1 MIWKLLN
8 TSNRKT
14 EKYHD
19 REIKTIEAD
28 IGQVEGQVAVL
39 VTRWNSFITDNLL
52 EGALRALKRN
62 DMNDSQ
68 ITVVRV
74 PGAYE
79 LSIAAL
85 KLAESGKY
93 AAIVALGCVIRGGT
107 PHFEYV
113 STGCND
119 GLNQVQIKTGVPV
132 TFGVLT
138 VDNVDQAI
146 ERSGEDP
153 NNKGEEAALTALE
166 MISVLRKI
174 ETDH

>member
-1 MIWKLLN
+1 M
-8 TSNRKT
+8 T
-14 EKYHD
+14 
-19 REIKTIEAD
+19 EIKTIEAD
-28 IGQVEGQVAVL
+28 IDRVEGQVAVL

-62 DMNDSQ
+62 DMDDSQ
-68 ITVVRV
+68 ITIVRV

-93 AAIVALGCVIRGGT
+93 AAIIALGCVIRGGT

>member
-1 MIWKLLN
+1 MAI
-8 TSNRKT
+8 
-14 EKYHD
+14 
-19 REIKTIEAD
+19 
-28 IGQVEGQVAVL
+28 L
-39 VTRWNSFITDNLL
+39 VTRWNSFITDNLM
-52 EGALRALKRN
+52 EGALRSLKRN
-62 DMNDSQ
+62 NIDESR
-68 ITVVRV
+68 ITIVRV

-119 GLNQVQIKTGVPV
+119 GLNHVQLKTGVPV

-166 MISVLRKI
+166 MISV
-174 ETDH
+174 

>member
-1 MIWKLLN
+1 M
-8 TSNRKT
+8 S
-14 EKYHD
+14 
-19 REIKTIEAD
+19 EITNIEAE
-28 IGQVEGQVAVL
+28 IGQVDGNIAIL

-52 EGALRALKRN
+52 EGALRSLKRN
-62 DMNDSQ
+62 NIEESQ

-79 LSIAAL
+79 LSITAQE
-85 KLAESGKY
+85 LAITGNY
-93 AAIVALGCVIRGGT
+93 DAIIALGCVIRGGT
-107 PHFEYV
+107 PHFEFV
-113 STGCND
+113 SAGCND
-119 GLNQVQIKTGVPV
+119 GLNRVALDTGVPV

-166 MISVLRKI
+166 MISLLEKI
-174 ETDH
+174 GATAE

>member
-1 MIWKLLN
+1 M
-8 TSNRKT
+8 T
-14 EKYHD
+14 
-19 REIKTIEAD
+19 EIKTIEAD
-28 IGQVEGQVAVL
+28 IGQVEGQVAIL

-62 DMNDSQ
+62 DIDDSQ
-68 ITVVRV
+68 ITIVRV

-85 KLAESGKY
+85 
-93 AAIVALGCVIRGGT
+93 IALGCVIRGGT

-119 GLNQVQIKTGVPV
+119 GLNQVQLKTGVPV

>member
-1 MIWKLLN
+1 M
-8 TSNRKT
+8 T
-14 EKYHD
+14 
-19 REIKTIEAD
+19 EIKTIEAG
-28 IGQVEGQVAVL
+28 IGQVEGRVAVL

-113 STGCND
+113 CTGCND

>member
-1 MIWKLLN
+1 MTN
-8 TSNRKT
+8 
-14 EKYHD
+14 
-19 REIKTIEAD
+19 IKIIEAD
-28 IGQVEGQVAVL
+28 ISSQSGDGGQAGGNIAIL
-39 VTRWNSFITDNLL
+39 VTRWNSFITDNLM

-62 DMNDSQ
+62 NIDESR
-68 ITVVRV
+68 ITIVRV

-113 STGCND
+113 CAGCND
-119 GLNQVQIKTGVPV
+119 GLNHVQLKTGIPV

-166 MISVLRKI
+166 MISVLHKI

>member
-1 MIWKLLN
+1 MTN
-8 TSNRKT
+8 
-14 EKYHD
+14 
-19 REIKTIEAD
+19 IKTIEAD

-62 DMNDSQ
+62 DMDDSQ

-93 AAIVALGCVIRGGT
+93 AAIIALGCVIRGGT

-174 ETDH
+174 ETDNQ

>member
-1 MIWKLLN
+1 MTN
-8 TSNRKT
+8 
-14 EKYHD
+14 
-19 REIKTIEAD
+19 IKIIEAD

-62 DMNDSQ
+62 DMDDSQ

-93 AAIVALGCVIRGGT
+93 AAIIALGCVIRGGT

-146 ERSGEDP
+146 ERSGDDP

-174 ETDH
+174 ETDNQ

>member
-1 MIWKLLN
+1 MTN
-8 TSNRKT
+8 
-14 EKYHD
+14 
-19 REIKTIEAD
+19 IKTIEAD

-62 DMNDSQ
+62 DMDDSQ

-85 KLAESGKY
+85 KLAESGNY
-93 AAIVALGCVIRGGT
+93 AAIIALGCVIRGGT

-153 NNKGEEAALTALE
+153 NNKGEEAAHTALE

-174 ETDH
+174 ETDNQ

>member
-1 MIWKLLN
+1 LLN
-8 TSNRKT
+8 IFSLKI
-14 EKYHD
+14 EEMKD
-19 REIKTIEAD
+19 IKTIQAD
-28 IGQVEGQVAVL
+28 IGQVEGNIALL

-52 EGALRALKRN
+52 EGALRALNRN
-62 DMNDSQ
+62 DIEDSQ
-68 ITVVRV
+68 ITIVRV

-93 AAIVALGCVIRGGT
+93 SAIVALGCVIRGGT

-119 GLNQVQIKTGVPV
+119 GLNQVQLKTGVPV

-166 MISVLRKI
+166 MIQLLRNI
-174 ETDH
+174 EADK

>member
-1 MIWKLLN
+1 M
-8 TSNRKT
+8 SNIT
-14 EKYHD
+14 H
-19 REIKTIEAD
+19 IEAD
-28 IGQVEGQVAVL
+28 IQRVDGDIAIL

-52 EGALRALKRN
+52 AGALGALSRN
-62 DMNDSQ
+62 NIEEEQ

-79 LSIAAL
+79 LSLAAQ
-85 KLAESGKY
+85 KLAETGDY
-93 AAIVALGCVIRGGT
+93 AAIIALGCVIRGGT

-119 GLNQVQIKTGVPV
+119 GLNQVQLSTGIPV

-138 VDNVDQAI
+138 VDNVDQAV

-166 MISVLRKI
+166 MISLIEKI
-174 ETDH
+174 AQRGSR

>member
-1 MIWKLLN
+1 M
-8 TSNRKT
+8 T
-14 EKYHD
+14 EITH
-19 REIKTIEAD
+19 IEAD
-28 IGQVEGQVAVL
+28 IGQVDGNIAIL

-52 EGALRALKRN
+52 AGALRSLERN
-62 DMNDSQ
+62 GIQESQ

-79 LSIAAL
+79 LSMAAL
-85 KLAESGKY
+85 KLAQTGDY
-93 AAIVALGCVIRGGT
+93 AAIVALGCVIQGGT

-113 STGCND
+113 CDGAND
-119 GLNQVQIKTGVPV
+119 GLNHVQLTTGVPV

-138 VDNVDQAI
+138 VNTVEQAI

-166 MISVLRKI
+166 MISLLEQVDSKNTDSPKI
-174 ETDH
+174 ENK